1 MTEYV
6 YLVTRTTTM
15 QTHTKPKFR
24 MKDGTLL
31 EIPFEVGHKHSTSSS
46 EIVTELGNVSPNEQE
61 IIRETDSQI
70 TKIEKNTTYDVAQY
84 EKVACPVDPASTY
97 QMWSVD
103 TLNHDESTSWLVSW
117 LLTMIGKSLYIGD
130 SKRASFFITPTLD
143 GKFITM
149 NAKMLWR
156 HA

>member
-46 EIVTELGNVSPNEQE
+46 EIVTELGDVSPNEQE
-61 IIRETDSQI
+61 IIRETESQVVK
-70 TKIEKNTTYDVAQY
+70 TEKNTTYDVKQY
-84 EKVACPVDPASTY
+84 EKVVCPIDPASVY

-103 TLNHDESTSWLVSW
+103 AADRDDFTSWLLAV
-117 LLTMIGKSLYIGD
+117 IGKSLYVGD